1 MRPAL
6 PFLRSALLALPVAA
20 LALSAAVPAH
30 AQSAGFDGN
39 QKAAIEKIVRDYLME
54 HPEVILQAVDA
65 MQERQKTA
73 EAEQAR
79 KALVEN
85 RQELTRSPADPVIG
99 NPQGDITVV
108 EFFDYQCGYCKAVQA
123 DTQSLIKGDPKLRF
137 VLKEFPILGPASVVA
152 SKAALASRGQG
163 KYVEFHNAL
172 MAQRGQLDE
181 AVIMRLAKSVGLDTD
196 RLKKDMESPDV
207 LKVIAA
213 NQALAEKLNI
223 RGTPAFVFGDELV
236 PGAIRLE
243 DMKRLADAARAKG

>member
-6 PFLRSALLALPVAA
+6 PFLRSALLVLPFAA
-20 LALSAAVPAH
+20 LALSTATPAG
-30 AQSAGFDGN
+30 AQSASFDST

-85 RQELTRSPADPVIG
+85 KQELLRNPADPVIG

-236 PGAIRLE
+236 PGAIRLD
-243 DMKRLADAARAKG
+243 DMKRLTEAARAKG